1 MPPTTQWTFMPL
13 YSLCILVSVYPQAYA
28 YNKED
33 RRAQVGYESLLT
45 KLKWA
50 PILFPILVRVEIA
63 GTTPIANSALI
74 VENNTL
80 GNSVSG

>member
-1 MPPTTQWTFMPL
+1 MPL